1 MLLAEE
7 KDMENYLLSPIY
19 LDRIRKMHD
28 LETAAH
34 EEQLATQKEVEK
46 DIRTKILEEL
56 KIAQLEIANA
66 AVQKWRAEELKKI
79 DNPKK

>member
-1 MLLAEE
+1 
-7 KDMENYLLSPIY
+7 
-19 LDRIRKMHD
+19 MHD